1 MSGVRPGLVGL
12 AFGGLT
18 KITDEFP
25 PAAYPFLVNVTRQT
39 AVTRV
44 DNATVRPDDESGD
57 AHPPADAG
65 RPRRSVPAGLL
76 EGPPLATDLHATFA
90 ITGKEVRAH
99 HRLTCMVYVR
109 RARHR

>member
-25 PAAYPFLVNVTRQT
+25 RAAYPFLVNVTRQT

-44 DNATVRPDDESGD
+44 DNATVRLDDESGD
-57 AHPPADAG
+57 AHPPAELHG
-65 RPRRSVPAGLL
+65 RG
-76 EGPPLATDLHATFA
+76 DLF
-90 ITGKEVRAH
+90 RQDFW
-99 HRLTCMVYVR
+99 
-109 RARHR
+109 